1 MVKSSGE
8 LRIALVGAGGWG
20 KNHAR
25 VLHGLGVLAAI
36 CDKDESLARE
46 QSRLYGVTPYSS
58 IDYLL
63 RDELSL
69 DGCLVC
75 TPTKTHFPVA
85 KQIMDKG
92 IHVFVEKPL
101 AFSSI
106 ECEQMIALGKRN
118 KVILTSGYI
127 ERFNPAIQDVKQI
140 ISDRSYGDLLMMEFH
155 RENRMPSHV
164 VDVGIIYDTSVH
176 DIDTAMYLF
185 DSTPQVVFARSGK
198 KFHSYEDFAT
208 IMLGFDGHRVAIIA
222 SNWITPNRVRK
233 FSAVCTEGIITGDFI
248 TQEIRIDHGEA
259 TIVPRRSSLQEPLT
273 LELRSFLDVISGKI
287 KQPLITPEEATNVT
301 KVAEAALL
309 SSNTGSPIYM
319 DLN

>member
-1 MVKSSGE
+1 
-8 LRIALVGAGGWG
+8 
-20 KNHAR
+20 
-25 VLHGLGVLAAI
+25 
-36 CDKDESLARE
+36 
-46 QSRLYGVTPYSS
+46 
-58 IDYLL
+58 
-63 RDELSL
+63 
-69 DGCLVC
+69 
-75 TPTKTHFPVA
+75 
-85 KQIMDKG
+85 
-92 IHVFVEKPL
+92 
-101 AFSSI
+101 
-106 ECEQMIALGKRN
+106 
-118 KVILTSGYI
+118 
-127 ERFNPAIQDVKQI
+127 
-140 ISDRSYGDLLMMEFH
+140 MEFH

-287 KQPLITPEEATNVT
+287 KQPLVTPEEATNVT

-319 DLN
+319 DLNQR

>member
-1 MVKSSGE
+1 MKRSRE

-25 VLHGLGVLAAI
+25 VLHELGVLEAI
-36 CDKDESLARE
+36 CDKNESLARE
-46 QSRLYGVTPYSS
+46 QARLYDVTPYSS
-58 IDYLL
+58 IDHLL
-63 RDELSL
+63 RDEPL

-85 KQIMDKG
+85 KQIMEKG

-106 ECEQMIALGKRN
+106 ECEQMIALSKRN

-140 ISDRSYGDLLMMEFH
+140 ITNHSYGDLLMMEFH

-248 TQEIRIDHGEA
+248 TQQIRIDHGEA

-273 LELRSFLDVISGKI
+273 LELQSFVAVVSGRV